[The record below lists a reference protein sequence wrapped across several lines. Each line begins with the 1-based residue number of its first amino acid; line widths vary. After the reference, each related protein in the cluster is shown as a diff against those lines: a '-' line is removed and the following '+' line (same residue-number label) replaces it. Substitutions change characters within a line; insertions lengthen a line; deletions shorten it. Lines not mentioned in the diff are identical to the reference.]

1 MRRSLQ
7 AEAGVGGSS
16 DGDDDD
22 GGSGGGGAA
31 SPAHLGLKQ
40 WWARDILEEGALGHG
55 EVYTL
60 TADELKSLET
70 DAEGIEQQLL
80 QVRGVCERE
89 SARVEGGRRAGGV
102 RACGRKEGERKAAAA
117 AVWLTTSS
125 PLPLFP
131 SRSSWSTR
139 SDLACLQLL
148 PQPRRHQRR
157 WPQQQRWPSL
167 PFRKLRHLVTQRTGS
182 RRTAAQA
189 RCTASS
195 YTRCYE
201 YS

>member
-1 MRRSLQ
+1 MRHSLQ
-7 AEAGVGGSS
+7 AEAGFGGSS

-80 QVRGVCERE
+80 QVRGVCVRE
-89 SARVEGGRRAGGV
+89 SAGGGREESGWGESA
-102 RACGRKEGERKAAAA
+102 RKEGRREEGSGSSSVAYNLIPSPSLSLQIKLVHEKRLGLPSAATAAAA
-117 AVWLTTSS
+117 ASAALAAATAMALPPVPETAPLGDTTDGV
-125 PLPLFP
+125 P
-131 SRSSWSTR
+131 SYGS
-139 SDLACLQLL
+139 AG
-148 PQPRRHQRR
+148 
-157 WPQQQRWPSL
+157 SL
-167 PFRKLRHLVTQRTGS
+167 HR
-182 RRTAAQA
+182 
-189 RCTASS
+189 
-195 YTRCYE
+195 E
-201 YS
+201 